1 MVIYCNLLPVYVII
15 SLMVETLTTT
25 DTGKWLRIENK
36 TPTTTAEFVRSPY
49 FKAHALDHYG
59 HVAGLGCI
67 VSGHPVIELHHV
79 KINGKRSDFA
89 VIPLRMEHHR
99 HTNDDYFSVHGDKK
113 TFREIYGSEIDLLMK
128 VYEILDNKGELC
140 DKAREIWE
148 KI

>member
-15 SLMVETLTTT
+15 SLMVETLT
-25 DTGKWLRIENK
+25 IENK
-36 TPTTTAEFVRSPY
+36 TPTITSNEFGMWGNARSR
-49 FKAHALDHYG
+49 HYSS
-59 HVAGLGCI
+59 VAGLGCI
-67 VSGHPVIELHHV
+67 ISGHPVVELHHV

-99 HTNDDYFSVHGDKK
+99 HTNDDYFSVHGNKK
-113 TFREIYGSEIDLLMK
+113 TFREIYGSEIDLLKK

-148 KI
+148 KIK